1 MAGLKL
7 AVEARRPTSGDACRV
22 TERFPCDVAASCQPP
37 SAWRSGDRDWPAR
50 IRDLSTG
57 GLCLVLGRR
66 FEPGAG
72 LAVEAPS
79 AEDGSPS
86 ILLVRVVNVR
96 ANGPGSWAL
105 GCALVSPLSDEELQ
119 GLVRVVREVVPP
131 AVVAPSTAEKPFIA
145 DVHFR
150 GALPHGG
157 GVVER
162 VIRKLYV
169 KRSWPLAPGRT
180 IGLRFRAFSD
190 DPVVRVRVDAC
201 RASGGRRV
209 LECTFVDAPPAGLSP
224 FPSYRPRVR
233 ED

>member
-1 MAGLKL
+1 MAGLNL
-7 AVEARRPTSGDACRV
+7 VADANLSTSGDECRV

-37 SAWRSGDRDWPAR
+37 SAWRSGGREWPAR

-72 LAVEAPS
+72 LAVEAP
-79 AEDGSPS
+79 AVDDGSPS
-86 ILLVRVVNVR
+86 TLLVRVVNVR
-96 ANGPGSWAL
+96 AVGPGSWAL
-105 GCALVSPLSDEELQ
+105 GCAFVSPLSEEELQ
-119 GLVRVVREVVPP
+119 GLVGGARQDDPP
-131 AVVAPSTAEKPFIA
+131 VVVAPSAAEKTFIA
-145 DVHFR
+145 DVTFR
-150 GALPHGG
+150 GALPHG

-169 KRSWPLAPGRT
+169 KRPWPFAPGRT
-180 IGLRFRAFSD
+180 IGLRFHAFSN

-201 RASGGRRV
+201 RASGGRRI
-209 LECTFVDAPPAGLSP
+209 LECTFVDAPPAGLVSLPP
-224 FPSYRPRVR
+224 FRPRVG